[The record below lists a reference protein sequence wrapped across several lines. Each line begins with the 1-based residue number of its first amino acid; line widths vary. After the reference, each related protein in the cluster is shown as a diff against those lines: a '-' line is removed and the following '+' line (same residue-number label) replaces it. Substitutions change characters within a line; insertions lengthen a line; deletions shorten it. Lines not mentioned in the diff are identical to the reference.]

1 MNTIG
6 AASNNLAIVGTEV
19 SEQNRKLNNA
29 RLKNRRASKTFMY
42 VL

>member
-6 AASNNLAIVGTEV
+6 AASNNLAIMGTEV
-19 SEQNRKLNNA
+19 SEPNRKHNNA
-29 RLKNRRASKTFMY
+29 ILKNRRASKMLMY